1 MRTVPDAPRL
11 GAEDRSVGPSTA
23 PWGYRELLVLAALGA
38 LCQIAGVA
46 VVLGLLGADG
56 PDAAE
61 VLLSQA
67 HVAIPLQM
75 AAWVPVLAYIA
86 YVVSVRWRV
95 PLRTGLAWL
104 PMRGTPARYAR
115 LGLLLA
121 CGSLLASIA
130 IGGEGQS
137 TPMDAILADPDS
149 LWAVVGF
156 GVLVAPC
163 VEELVF
169 RGFLFGSLER
179 LHGRAVAVAATSA
192 LFAGLHG
199 GQYGWQAPK
208 LAVLLAV
215 GLVLGAVRSHSG
227 STIASTVVHTAYNA
241 ALLVSLGISLAGL
254 G

>member
-1 MRTVPDAPRL
+1 
-11 GAEDRSVGPSTA
+11 
-23 PWGYRELLVLAALGA
+23 LA
-38 LCQIAGVA
+38 
-46 VVLGLLGADG
+46 LLGADG

-95 PLRTGLAWL
+95 PLRTGLGWL
-104 PMRGTPARYAR
+104 PMRGAPSRYAR

-121 CGSLLASIA
+121 CCSLLASIA
-130 IGGEGQS
+130 IGGNGRS
-137 TPMDAILADPDS
+137 TPMDAILADPSS
-149 LWAVVGF
+149 LWAVAMF

-179 LHGRAVAVAATSA
+179 LHGRAVAVVATSA
-192 LFAGLHG
+192 LFAALHG

-215 GLVLGAVRSHSG
+215 GLALGGVRAHSG
-227 STIASTVVHTAYNA
+227 STIASTVVHMAYNG
-241 ALLVSLGISLAGL
+241 ALLVFLGISIAGL